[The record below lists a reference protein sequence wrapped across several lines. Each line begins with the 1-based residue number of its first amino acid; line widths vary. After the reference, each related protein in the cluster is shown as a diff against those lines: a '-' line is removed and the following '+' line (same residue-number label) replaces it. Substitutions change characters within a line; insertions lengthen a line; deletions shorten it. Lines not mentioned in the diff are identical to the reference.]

1 MKRPISIFNLQF
13 SILLLFLFASCEKVI
28 EIDDAPA
35 GAKLVLNGL
44 PSPDSRAFVYFAHT
58 RFFLDPS
65 NDQPVDGAQ
74 LTLSVNGVPYA
85 PDSVSRCRYFFPY
98 TYAEGDSLAIDITTP
113 RGSVHGRTYVPY
125 TPQLT
130 DIEVANRSG
139 ASLRFYQAK
148 FTLHD
153 RADLTEYYNLTVS
166 VRDSG
171 LRRNQWRRE
180 FDSLSR
186 TWVPAIDTVDTVR
199 TTYFLISDSPG
210 ITGDNSF
217 INPMMGMVYTRNMF
231 IDSAING
238 QAYPITLDIINL
250 TDTNEIPPFKHEF
263 IIELQ
268 SLTPARL
275 RYLIDI
281 SRQGSSGGVFSE
293 QGAVRSNLDG
303 ALGVFAGAA
312 TRRFAFDP
320 DTLRR

>member
-1 MKRPISIFNLQF
+1 MKRHISIFSFQL
-13 SILLLFLFASCEKVI
+13 SILLVLTLVSCEKVI
-28 EIDDAPA
+28 EIDDDPA

-44 PSPDSRAFVYFAHT
+44 PSPDRRAFVYFAHT

-65 NDQPVDGAQ
+65 NDQPVSGAQ

-98 TYAEGDSLAIDITTP
+98 TYAEGDSLAIDVTTP
-113 RGSVHGRTYVPY
+113 LGSVHGQTYVPY
-125 TPQLT
+125 TPLLT
-130 DIEVANRSG
+130 DISVAGRSG
-139 ASLRFYQAK
+139 ASLRFYRAN

-186 TWVPAIDTVDTVR
+186 TWVPTIDTVDTVR
-199 TTYFLISDSPG
+199 ATYFLIPNSPG

-217 INPMMGMVYTRNMF
+217 MIPMMGLVYTRNMF
-231 IDSAING
+231 VDNAING
-238 QAYPITLDIINL
+238 QAYPVTLDIINL

-263 IIELQ
+263 IIEVQ

-275 RYLIDI
+275 RYLIDV
-281 SRQGSSGGVFSE
+281 SRQGSSNSFFTE
-293 QGAVRSNLDG
+293 QSTVRSNLEG
-303 ALGVFAGAA
+303 ALGIFAGAA
-312 TRRFAFDP
+312 ATKFSFDP
-320 DTLRR
+320 DTLGR